1 MPPPSPEVLDRKL
14 AALRRFLADLGD
26 YARLDREARR
36 RQHYAIERLIQ
47 LLFEAAA
54 DIGLQFLKARG
65 EALPGSYREVFRALA
80 QGDGLPAD
88 LTDALV
94 AACGMRN
101 VLTHLYDTIDLERV
115 IDAAEP
121 ALAVYGRYAEW
132 VRVRLV
138 QGPGKPSDPTARCPG
153 DTPDSE
159 PRPTP

>member
-1 MPPPSPEVLDRKL
+1 MPPPSAEVLDRKL

-36 RQHYAIERLIQ
+36 REHYAIERLIQ
-47 LLFEAAA
+47 LLCEAAA

-65 EALPGSYREVFRALA
+65 EVLPGSYREVFHALA

-88 LTDALV
+88 LADALV

-115 IDAAEP
+115 IDAADP
-121 ALAVYGRYAEW
+121 TLALYGRYSEW
-132 VRVRLV
+132 VRGRLV
-138 QGPGKPSDPTARCPG
+138 QRSGQLADA
-153 DTPDSE
+153 PDSE
-159 PRPTP
+159 LEPPP